1 MNRKIVLL
9 LIPVLLIAVTLL
21 LLFPNHKLID
31 YKNSSLD
38 IKTVNSI
45 LKYGELYDKYENVT
59 IDNLNINIDLV
70 SGLYTNN
77 YKKLEYDASILFSLI
92 KDINKVTFS
101 NDSNTYIFEFAT
113 YDKLFNVVKNADLST
128 LKSRLDNMSTD
139 KIYLGNINGIYD
151 LYDKSE
157 ACELSD
163 FTIYEDSNFKYDLKC
178 SKIDLIEVID
188 KSGNIYTLIDAL
200 NNNLFNVEN
209 LLNKNLNI
217 TKIAK

>member
-163 FTIYEDSNFKYDLKC
+163 FTIY
-178 SKIDLIEVID
+178 
-188 KSGNIYTLIDAL
+188 
-200 NNNLFNVEN
+200 
-209 LLNKNLNI
+209 
-217 TKIAK
+217 